1 MAKLQQLVIG
11 LGVEEKT
18 LLSWTKNFKIHPVSN
33 ADGQLI
39 YTEEQVQFIQ
49 LIHHL
54 IKERGF
60 TIIGAKKELKK
71 GDFHYRKQQTI
82 SRLVKIRTFLEELKE
97 SI

>member
-1 MAKLQQLVIG
+1 MAKLKQIEIG
-11 LGVEEKT
+11 LNVAEKT
-18 LLSWTKNFKIHPVSN
+18 LLSWNKNFKIKASLDAEGALVYSDDQI
-33 ADGQLI
+33 A
-39 YTEEQVQFIQ
+39 FIQ

-71 GDFHYRKQQTI
+71 GDFHYKRQQTI
-82 SRLVKIRTFLEELKE
+82 SQLVKIRTFLEELKE